1 MEVFEENTSFHN
13 KFKLFQSN
21 MVIDTKLETLN
32 QRLDESIL
40 SEGGQLPNIST
51 IQPPKNQNLN
61 VCQGIQINE
70 YRSKIPSINIMNNSI
85 QNKST
90 DIIELKNVSQI
101 NQNIESFQKKLTE
114 KQVKIDNS
122 INKYLSLRGEEN
134 LVSIT
139 EENQQ
144 KAQWNQNQLSVLSKL
159 KMNLTNRESKIIKKL
174 RVSNKKIR
182 KFINDI
188 SDNFFERDR
197 FYLQCCAKIYS
208 CFSFNQFQN
217 KAFVPLFHPQSNLK
231 IALDIF
237 FCLIN
242 CLFFFFSSIL
252 ITFQVDLDIEQDI
265 YDIMYVIWLLQIL
278 IKLNTAIYQK
288 RNLILTHIIACLWY
302 LLGVLEL
309 HYFGEEKTWFD
320 EGIAADKNWIKLY
333 VCSLYWS
340 LTLMTTGSNEA
351 QTISQASFT
360 SFIMLIT
367 AIIFGYLVNI
377 IGIILTEADQEEEK
391 QRRDTNQINK
401 YMRKRQINKTLQ
413 RAINLDLEYY
423 YHHNYKKDDELNQ
436 MVLSKISNN
445 LLHDLKE
452 QYFGKILEK
461 IPFLSSNFSH
471 ETLQK
476 LVMIIEE
483 ESYLPGQMI
492 NENLSSQQNK
502 LIYIVEGS
510 VKLVRQICEYDYD
523 QAHINN
529 NNNNNVGK
537 EQVLG
542 EAQFFG
548 GVNEGMIYQACDF
561 TRILTI
567 KRDKFLETIRQNE
580 KDLQVFCSIREKV
593 GLYQDYEVI
602 KQACKVCFKNN
613 HQFER
618 CPLVHFDKSDY
629 TIKEN
634 FFLKQKQIR
643 QIWERKNKPQPNAI
657 MNQALV
663 EEKQREHQ
671 KNISKNNQ
679 NQLCP
684 KRERFLALSTIQSKD
699 LDQQYRCSSDAQKYC
714 TQSKIED
721 FEEDCKI
728 QNSEYQIQR
737 QRQMSTQKYK
747 NPNRTNVSINQ
758 NIEDEEYTAKER
770 KSYEKSAIMSQ
781 NFDYPYQNQ
790 QIENSQQNLNKD
802 TANLNYVQ
810 NQQMYYP
817 MNLDQRIDR
826 IEDLLKSLVKES
838 TGKFIQGNE
847 KQFAIESIQN
857 NKHSQQSNLELDQK
871 RDYDIY
877 FPNGNSQKVISEYNQ
892 KIRFNVR
899 KLKTS
904 KLRK

>member
-1 MEVFEENTSFHN
+1 MDNFEENTSFHN
-13 KFKLFQSN
+13 KFQLFQKT

-32 QRLDESIL
+32 LRLDESVV
-40 SEGGQLPNIST
+40 SEGDQLPNIST
-51 IQPPKNQNLN
+51 VQNQQNQQLN
-61 VCQGIQINE
+61 ANFGLQINE
-70 YRSKIPSINIMNNSI
+70 QRTKMPSINIMNNSI

-90 DIIELKNVSQI
+90 DIIELKNIAQISQNNEHI
-101 NQNIESFQKKLTE
+101 QQKATE
-114 KQVKIDNS
+114 KHVKIDNS
-122 INKYLSLRGEEN
+122 MNKYFSLRGEEN
-134 LVSIT
+134 LISIT

-144 KAQWNQNQLSVLSKL
+144 KKQQNQNELPVLLKL
-159 KMNLTNRESKIIKKL
+159 KMNLTNRESKIIKNL

-208 CFSFNQFQN
+208 CFWFNQIQN
-217 KAFVPLFHPQSNLK
+217 KTIIPLFHPQSNLK
-231 IALDIF
+231 IALDMF
-237 FCLIN
+237 FCLVN

-252 ITFQVDLDIEQDI
+252 ITFSVDLDVGSVI
-265 YDIMYVIWLLQIL
+265 YDFMYIMWLLQIS

-288 RNLILTHIIACLWY
+288 ANLIQTCLWY

-320 EGIAADKNWIKLY
+320 EGIAADKSWIKLY

-340 LTLMTTGSNEA
+340 LTLMTTGSNVA

-367 AIIFGYLVNI
+367 TIIFGYLVNI

-391 QRRDTNQINK
+391 QRRDINQINK
-401 YMRKRQINKTLQ
+401 YMRKRQISKTLQ

-436 MVLSKISNN
+436 MVLSKISSN

-461 IPFLSSNFSH
+461 IPFLSTNFSH

-476 LVMIIEE
+476 LAMIIEE
-483 ESYLPGQMI
+483 ESYLPGQII
-492 NENLSSQQNK
+492 NENFSQVSNK

-510 VKLVRQICEYDYD
+510 VKLVRQVCEQDYD
-523 QAHINN
+523 QPNTNN
-529 NNNNNVGK
+529 SYNIGK

-542 EAQFFG
+542 EASFFG

-561 TRILTI
+561 TRILTLE
-567 KRDKFLETIRQNE
+567 RDKFLETIRQNE

-593 GLYQDYEVI
+593 GLYQDYEPI
-602 KQACKVCFKNN
+602 NLACKVCFKNK
-613 HQFER
+613 HLFEH

-634 FFLKQKQIR
+634 FFLKQKQLR
-643 QIWERKNKPQPNAI
+643 QSWDRKQKPQPNAV

-671 KNISKNNQ
+671 KNSAKNNQ

-699 LDQQYRCSSDAQKYC
+699 LDQQYRCSSDAQKSF

-721 FEEDCKI
+721 FEEDQKV

-758 NIEDEEYTAKER
+758 NIDEENIQDYPVKER
-770 KSYEKSAIMSQ
+770 KSYEQSAIMSQ
-781 NFDYPYQNQ
+781 NLDFPYQSQ
-790 QIENSQQNLNKD
+790 QIQSSQQNLNKEV
-802 TANLNYVQ
+802 ANLNFLQ
-810 NQQMYYP
+810 NQQIYYP
-817 MNLDQRIDR
+817 THIDQRIDR

-838 TGKFIQGNE
+838 TSKLTQGNNE
-847 KQFAIESIQN
+847 KLFASENAQGSKN
-857 NKHSQQSNLELDQK
+857 NQQPNLELDQK

-877 FPNGNSQKVISEYNQ
+877 FPYGNSQKVISEYNQ

-904 KLRK
+904 KIRK

>member
-1 MEVFEENTSFHN
+1 
-13 KFKLFQSN
+13 
-21 MVIDTKLETLN
+21 MVIDSKLDTLN
-32 QRLDESIL
+32 QRLDESIV
-40 SEGGQLPNIST
+40 SEGDQIPNLT
-51 IQPPKNQNLN
+51 IVQQAQHQQLN
-61 VCQGIQINE
+61 VNLGLQINE
-70 YRSKIPSINIMNNSI
+70 QRSKMPSINIMNNSI

-90 DIIELKNVSQI
+90 DIIELKNNFQISQ
-101 NQNIESFQKKLTE
+101 NNESFQKKFTE
-114 KQVKIDNS
+114 KHVKIDNS
-122 INKYLSLRGEEN
+122 MNKYFSLRGEEN

-139 EENQQ
+139 EENKQ
-144 KAQWNQNQLSVLSKL
+144 KVEQNQSQNVLPILLKL
-159 KMNLTNRESKIIKKL
+159 KMNLTNKESKINKNL

-188 SDNFFERDR
+188 SDNFFERES

-208 CFSFNQFQN
+208 CFSFKQFQN
-217 KAFVPLFHPQSNLK
+217 KTFVPLFHPQSNLK
-231 IALDIF
+231 IAMDIF

-242 CLFFFFSSIL
+242 CLFFYFSSIL
-252 ITFQVDLDIEQDI
+252 ITFQVDLDIGSDI
-265 YDIMYVIWLLQIL
+265 YNIMYIVWLLQLSIE
-278 IKLNTAIYQK
+278 LNTAIYQK
-288 RNLILTHIIACLWY
+288 SNLIQACLWY

-340 LTLMTTGSNEA
+340 LTLMTTGSNVA

-367 AIIFGYLVNI
+367 TIIFGYLVNI

-391 QRRDTNQINK
+391 QRRDINQINK
-401 YMRKRQINKTLQ
+401 YMRKRQISKTLQ

-436 MVLSKISNN
+436 QVLSKISNN

-452 QYFGKILEK
+452 QYFGKILDK
-461 IPFLSSNFSH
+461 IPFLSCNFSH

-476 LVMIIEE
+476 LSMVIEE
-483 ESYLPGQMI
+483 ESYLPGQVI
-492 NENLSSQQNK
+492 NDNISQPHNK

-510 VKLVRQICEYDYD
+510 VKLVRQVCEYDYE
-523 QAHINN
+523 QAHINDN
-529 NNNNNVGK
+529 NFVGK

-542 EAQFFG
+542 EVQFFG

-567 KRDKFLETIRQNE
+567 QRDKFLETIRQNE

-602 KQACKVCFKNN
+602 KLACKVCFKNK
-613 HQFER
+613 HQQEH

-634 FFLKQKQIR
+634 FFLNQKQIR
-643 QIWERKNKPQPNAI
+643 QDWDRKKKAQPNAI
-657 MNQALV
+657 MNQPLV

-671 KNISKNNQ
+671 KNTSKNNQ

-699 LDQQYRCSSDAQKYC
+699 LDQQYRCSSDAQRSC

-721 FEEDCKI
+721 FEDDQKV

-758 NIEDEEYTAKER
+758 NIDDENVQEYTTKER
-770 KSYEKSAIMSQ
+770 KSNDQQAIMSQ
-781 NFDYPYQNQ
+781 NLDYPYQSQ
-790 QIENSQQNLNKD
+790 QIQSSQQNLNIKD
-802 TANLNYVQ
+802 VANLNYLQ
-810 NQQMYYP
+810 NQQIYYP

-826 IEDLLKSLVKES
+826 IEDLLKNLTKEQIN
-838 TGKFIQGNE
+838 KVIQGQD
-847 KQFAIESIQN
+847 KLFASENIQN
-857 NKHSQQSNLELDQK
+857 NKNNQQSIIEIDQK

-877 FPNGNSQKVISEYNQ
+877 FPYGNSYKIISEYNQ